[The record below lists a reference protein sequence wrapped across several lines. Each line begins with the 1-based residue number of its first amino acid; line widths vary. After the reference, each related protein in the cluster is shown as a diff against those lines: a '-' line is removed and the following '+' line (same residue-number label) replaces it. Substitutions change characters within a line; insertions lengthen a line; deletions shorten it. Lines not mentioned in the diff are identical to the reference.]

1 MFYVCKQM
9 FGLLIEFILNIFI
22 LLNSYNSSLIR

>member
-1 MFYVCKQM
+1 MFAFLPG
-9 FGLLIEFILNIFI
+9 FGLLIEFILNSFI